1 MNATHQTA
9 CRRVPTRFARPTRFK
24 VRPTAAPAVRA
35 ALNAR
40 LERLKDRLLAPH
52 VNAPD
57 DLTPFLRRAAEEA
70 ASLAWTTPYP
80 LFILP
85 ELLEEKVAAARL
97 HAARQASVLRR
108 SQALLAE
115 AA

>member
-1 MNATHQTA
+1 MNATDQTTY
-9 CRRVPTRFARPTRFK
+9 RRVPTRFARPTRFK

-40 LERLKDRLLAPH
+40 LERFKDRLLAPH
-52 VNAPD
+52 VNEAD
-57 DLTPFLRRAAEEA
+57 EFAAFLRRAADEA
-70 ASLAWTTPYP
+70 ASLAWNTPYP

-85 ELLEEKVAAARL
+85 VLLEEKVAAARRQ
-97 HAARQASVLRR
+97 AERQASVLRR